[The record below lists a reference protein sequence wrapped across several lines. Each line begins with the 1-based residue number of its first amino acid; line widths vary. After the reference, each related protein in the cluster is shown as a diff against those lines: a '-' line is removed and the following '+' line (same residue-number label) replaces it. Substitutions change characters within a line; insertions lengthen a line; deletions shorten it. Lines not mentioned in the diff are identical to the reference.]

1 MASNGASREA
11 SQSAPSSC
19 PVLAAVAQQNARNHL
34 LFGVLDFIAAKT
46 QSNTSAIAAVDVR
59 LEKLEDSVSRIAELQ
74 KEFKKLVEQQK
85 ESNFSIE
92 KTKYKVNL
100 FGLMTPPI
108 YYLYYTAIGS
118 SSNWS
123 SKFVLW

>member
-1 MASNGASREA
+1 MASNGVSREA
-11 SQSAPSSC
+11 SRSAPSSR
-19 PVLAAVAQQNARNHL
+19 PVLAAVAQQNARNHP

-74 KEFKKLVEQQK
+74 KELKQLVEQQK
-85 ESNFSIE
+85 EYNFSIE
-92 KTKYKVNL
+92 KTKYKVNP
-100 FGLMTPPI
+100 FGLVAPPI
-108 YYLYYTAIGS
+108 YYTAIGC